1 MRFVWKLLRQHIS
14 VPQLAG
20 FFFANLFGMVIVLL
34 GVQFYKDVIPVFT
47 DGDSFM
53 KKDYIIVTKKIS
65 TLGSFA
71 GKSNV
76 FTDNDIKEI
85 KEQSFTKGVG
95 KFQPSLFTVSAG
107 LGMES
112 AGIRLSTDMFFE
124 SVPNEYVD
132 VGLDKWHFTESS
144 KEIPI
149 IIPRNYL
156 NLYNF
161 GFAQARSLPKLSEGV
176 MGMIQL
182 DIVIRGNGNIEKY
195 KGKIVGFSDRLNTIL
210 VPEEFMDWANREF
223 APNKNGGP
231 SRLIVEV
238 NNPADEKI
246 ARFFQKK
253 GYETEDNK
261 LDAGKTTYFLKL
273 IIGIVLAI
281 GLFISVLSFYILMLS
296 IYLLLQKNTTKLE
309 NLLLIGYSPKKV
321 ALPYQALTMG
331 MNLVVLLFSICI
343 VGWVRNCYLGT
354 ITLLFPQLQS
364 GGLWTAIVVG
374 CILFA
379 FVSVV
384 NILAIKKKILSIW
397 RHKA

>member
-1 MRFVWKLLRQHIS
+1 
-14 VPQLAG
+14 
-20 FFFANLFGMVIVLL
+20 
-34 GVQFYKDVIPVFT
+34 
-47 DGDSFM
+47 
-53 KKDYIIVTKKIS
+53 
-65 TLGSFA
+65 
-71 GKSNV
+71 
-76 FTDNDIKEI
+76 
-85 KEQSFTKGVG
+85 
-95 KFQPSLFTVSAG
+95 
-107 LGMES
+107 
-112 AGIRLSTDMFFE
+112 
-124 SVPNEYVD
+124 
-132 VGLDKWHFTESS
+132 
-144 KEIPI
+144 
-149 IIPRNYL
+149 
-156 NLYNF
+156 
-161 GFAQARSLPKLSEGV
+161 

-195 KGKIVGFSDRLNTIL
+195 KGNIVGFSDRLNTIL

-343 VGWVRNCYLGT
+343 VGWVRNYYLGT

-379 FVSVV
+379 FVSVM